1 MDYARRLGAAEV
13 IDYRTSDFADVAG
26 SGRRRDRHFGGSAR
40 ERAVTVVKPG
50 GILVTVVST
59 DFATMYWLRSA
70 YRPSASAD
78 VAEAPGEDFAAQ
90 YSWRQ
95 SGNVGEVR

>member
-1 MDYARRLGAAEV
+1 LRTLRVRVDVV
-13 IDYRTSDFADVAG
+13 IDTV
-26 SGRRRDRHFGGSAR
+26 GGSAR

-78 VAEAPGEDFAAQ
+78 VG
-90 YSWRQ
+90 
-95 SGNVGEVR
+95 